1 MNKCWNTFSFS
12 PQLSGHVHSQT
23 DACWAELLKS
33 FSCAFWIKA
42 KQYLYRVD
50 GSRDEHTPTFVSI
63 KLFQIFT
70 WLLMEALL
78 SSFISAKK
86 VDTLLLL
93 CLNCSQSSFLIVEEL
108 ETIKNRLWSPLLKR
122 ENVHFSG
129 KNVYRSAEWKWTQA
143 YVVQTDFIG
152 KE

>member
-1 MNKCWNTFSFS
+1 
-12 PQLSGHVHSQT
+12 
-23 DACWAELLKS
+23 
-33 FSCAFWIKA
+33 
-42 KQYLYRVD
+42 
-50 GSRDEHTPTFVSI
+50 
-63 KLFQIFT
+63 
-70 WLLMEALL
+70 MEALL

-129 KNVYRSAEWKWTQA
+129 KNVYL
-143 YVVQTDFIG
+143 IN
-152 KE
+152 